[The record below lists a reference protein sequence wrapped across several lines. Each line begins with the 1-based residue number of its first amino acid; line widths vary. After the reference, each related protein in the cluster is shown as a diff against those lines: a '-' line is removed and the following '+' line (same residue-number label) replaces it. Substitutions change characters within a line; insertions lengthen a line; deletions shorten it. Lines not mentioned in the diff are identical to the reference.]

1 MDKELTDQWEKS
13 MAKILALPLERR
25 KHFALLLVTLAD
37 CYDEDSEGAAVVLV
51 HREDNL
57 VMFSAGAT
65 EFECSE
71 MLSKAN
77 ELVHAVVTADAPP
90 KEMFN

>member
-1 MDKELTDQWEKS
+1 MDKEIIGQWEKS
-13 MAKILALPLERR
+13 MAKIMALPSERR

-37 CYDEDSEGAAVVLV
+37 CYDDDTDAAAVVLV

-57 VMFSAGAT
+57 VLFSAGAT
-65 EFECSE
+65 EFECVE
-71 MLSKAN
+71 MLSRAN
-77 ELVHAVVTADAPP
+77 ELVHAVATADAPP

>member
-1 MDKELTDQWEKS
+1 MDKEITDQWEKS
-13 MAKILALPLERR
+13 MAKILALPSDRR
-25 KHFALLLVTLAD
+25 KHFALLLVHLAD
-37 CYDEDSEGAAVVLV
+37 CYDEDNDAAAVVLI
-51 HREDNL
+51 HRDDKL

-65 EFECSE
+65 EFECSG
-71 MLSKAN
+71 MLDKAN

>member
-1 MDKELTDQWEKS
+1 MDKEITDQWEKS
-13 MAKILALPLERR
+13 MAKILALPSDRR
-25 KHFALLLVTLAD
+25 KHFALLLVSLAD
-37 CYDEDSEGAAVVLV
+37 CYDEDGDAAAVVLI
-51 HREDNL
+51 HRDDNL

-71 MLSKAN
+71 MLGKAN
-77 ELVHAVVTADAPP
+77 ELVHAVVTADAPA